1 MRDEGNTSFWRTLLL
16 ALLQIVGYAL
26 GLVGLLYVTFVLLR
40 VPPGDSLRA
49 LWTGAF
55 GDAESGHWYA
65 ISETLVKTTPL
76 LLTGLGVVV
85 AWRAGLFSI
94 GGEGQLMMGA
104 IAATLTAR
112 LLPAVPGPVLT
123 ILMLVAGIAAGA
135 GWGGIAGWLR
145 VRRGVQEVISTIM
158 LNYIALYLL
167 GWLVEGPLQEKARR
181 LSQSEPLPNAA
192 LFARILPSNLSDGM
206 TTRLHSGVLLAL
218 IVTVAVAIYLFRT
231 SSGFALRVI
240 GQNPDAARTAR
251 IPVDKLRIQA
261 MLISGGLCGLAGVT
275 ELLGVSDSG
284 RLVANFSPGWGYT
297 AIPVALLGG
306 LNPGGTLLSAL
317 FFGGLSAGSSN
328 LSRFSGVSSVLI
340 YIVQAAAALAIV
352 GARAWRSRRNP
363 NSQD

>member
-1 MRDEGNTSFWRTLLL
+1 MRDEGNLPFRRTF
-16 ALLQIVGYAL
+16 AFAVLQIAGYAL
-26 GLVGLLYVTFVLLR
+26 GLIALLYITFVLLR
-40 VPPGDSLRA
+40 VPPVESLRA
-49 LWTGAF
+49 LWVGAF

-94 GGEGQLMMGA
+94 GGEGQLIMGA
-104 IAATLTAR
+104 IAATVVAR
-112 LLPAVPGPVLT
+112 LLPAIPGPLLT
-123 ILMLVAGIAAGA
+123 VLMLIAGIAAGA

-145 VRRGVQEVISTIM
+145 VRRNVQEVISTIM

-167 GWLVEGPLQEKARR
+167 GWLVEGPLQERAHR
-181 LSQSEPLPNAA
+181 LSQSEPLPDAA
-192 LFARILPSNLSDGM
+192 LFARILPPSFSGGM
-206 TTRLHSGVLLAL
+206 VTRLHSGVLLAL
-218 IVTVAVAIYLFRT
+218 FVTVCVAVYLFRT
-231 SSGFALRVI
+231 SSGFSLRVV
-240 GQNPDAARTAR
+240 GQNPDAARMAR
-251 IPVDKLRIQA
+251 LPADKLRIQA

-275 ELLGVSDSG
+275 ELLGVSG
-284 RLVANFSPGWGYT
+284 RLYANFSPGWGYT

-328 LSRFSGVSSVLI
+328 LSRFSNVSSVLI
-340 YIVQAAAALAIV
+340 YLVQAASALAIV
-352 GARAWRSRRNP
+352 GTRAWRSRQNT

>member
-1 MRDEGNTSFWRTLLL
+1 MNENSRPLWRKIAF
-16 ALLQIVGYAL
+16 ALLQIAGYAA
-26 GLVGLLYVTFVLLR
+26 GLIALLYVTFVLLR
-40 VPPGDSLRA
+40 VPPGESLRA

-94 GGEGQLMMGA
+94 GGEGQLIMGA
-104 IAATLTAR
+104 IAAAGVAR
-112 LLPAVPGPVLT
+112 LLPAVPGPLLT
-123 ILMLVAGIAAGA
+123 LLMLLAGIAAGA

-167 GWLVEGPLQEKARR
+167 GWLLNGPLQERAHR
-181 LSQSEPLPNAA
+181 LSQSEPLPDAA
-192 LFARILPSNLSDGM
+192 LFARIVPPALSGGM
-206 TTRLHSGVLLAL
+206 MTRLHSGVLLAL
-218 IVTVAVAIYLFRT
+218 VAALCVAVYLFRT
-231 SSGFALRVI
+231 SSGFSLRVI

-251 IPVDKLRIQA
+251 IPVDRLRIQA

-275 ELLGVSDSG
+275 ELLGVSG
-284 RLVANFSPGWGYT
+284 RLYASFSPGWGYT

-328 LSRFSGVSSVLI
+328 LSRFSNVSSVLI

-352 GARAWRSRRNP
+352 GTRAWRSRQNT